1 MKRIMQSLIMGLAK
15 RAHWMKINMSNS
27 SLLPIVAGYPVRRL
41 KRFLH
46 SRALSKADSLIESF
60 TLIYSRN
67 LWGSKESV
75 SGSGSTLAMTES
87 IRELLKVLIA
97 KFEIKTI
104 FDAPCGDFNWM
115 SKVDLRDVIYIGG
128 DIVEPLVLD
137 LQRNFT
143 SDNVS
148 FIQVDITKDK
158 FPKSDLV
165 LNRDCLF
172 HLSYADILS
181 TLGNFLTSKS
191 KYFLST
197 SYENVGQ
204 FLNSN
209 IQSGDFRLIDL
220 LAAPFSFPKEFY
232 FEIPEQGEASLPP
245 RKLYLWDREQVQVAH
260 SNLERYL
267 SGL

>member
-1 MKRIMQSLIMGLAK
+1 MRNVTRLL
-15 RAHWMKINMSNS
+15 RARRNMPILSWVGF
-27 SLLPIVAGYPVRRL
+27 LLGTPVRRFQ
-41 KRFLH
+41 RFLDR
-46 SRALSKADSLIESF
+46 RALQNVDSLSDRF
-60 TLIYSRN
+60 TLIYTRN
-67 LWGSKESV
+67 AWGSKESV

-97 KFEIKTI
+97 QFEIKTI

-115 SKVDLRDVIYIGG
+115 SKVDLRDVIYVGG
-128 DIVEPLVLD
+128 DIVEPLILD

-148 FIQVDITKDK
+148 FIQVDITKDD

-181 TLGNFLTSKS
+181 TLGNFLASQST
-191 KYFLST
+191 YFLST
-197 SYENVGQ
+197 SFENVGQ

-209 IQSGDFRLIDL
+209 IRSGDFRLIDL

-232 FEIPEQGEASLPP
+232 FEIPEPGEASLPP
-245 RKLYLWDREQVQVAH
+245 RNLYLWDRKQVQVAH
-260 SNLERYL
+260 SNLERFL